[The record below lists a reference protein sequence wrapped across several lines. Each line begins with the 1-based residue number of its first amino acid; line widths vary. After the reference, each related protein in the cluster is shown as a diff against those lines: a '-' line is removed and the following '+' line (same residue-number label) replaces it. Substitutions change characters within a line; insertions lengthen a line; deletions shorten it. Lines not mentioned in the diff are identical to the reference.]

1 MFELQ
6 RSSLFFEQLAAAHPT
21 IIQNI
26 EIVHENKIALDVSY
40 HQPKHFI
47 LGLNNL
53 LRSLLFFVELSN
65 KNSPDWLKAA
75 VNLFLQTRPDE
86 YQILR
91 YLRNVSAHQKL
102 VFPDES
108 LTSGLYRIKS
118 NRNYTLKL
126 GFGDHNKPG
135 KYAWDLALKDTTEI
149 FHDMLAFAS
158 ITFMDL
164 EHSAIGECLGI
175 TRRWFFKVNFKT
187 DQKRYNEVV
196 DVYLLVSAFSAR
208 LLDHVCKAYA
218 AHLGVRYDH
227 TFEIQLEEHNFIN
240 TLLEIDLFPGLFSDW
255 WEDECGPLNY
265 GIRSEITEGRR
276 HESNDEFHKWV
287 YENLTPDIEVY
298 RAQLDRFA
306 SLEARA
312 IFEKDNI
319 AEFASFVLTN
329 HWHYKRVF
337 GEGLRES
344 GVSASDVMQLQR
356 IGNIFVEEYHKEKLC
371 TIAST
376 KQRLNDQIHEML
388 RKIDDEQSAKDKI

>member
-26 EIVHENKIALDVSY
+26 EIVHENKIALDASH

-65 KNSPDWLKAA
+65 KNSPDWMKAA
-75 VNLFLQTRPDE
+75 VNSFLQARTDE

-108 LTSGLYRIKS
+108 LVSGLYRIKS
-118 NRNYTLKL
+118 TRNYTLKL
-126 GFGDHNKPG
+126 GFGDYNKLG
-135 KYAWDLALKDTTEI
+135 KYAWDLALKDTSEI

-158 ITFMDL
+158 ITFIDL
-164 EHSAIGECLGI
+164 EHSSIGECLGI

-196 DVYLLVSAFSAR
+196 DVYQLVSAFSAR

-218 AHLGVRYDH
+218 TNLGQALIGECLTRREAD
-227 TFEIQLEEHNFIN
+227 
-240 TLLEIDLFPGLFSDW
+240 LL
-255 WEDECGPLNY
+255 
-265 GIRSEITEGRR
+265 
-276 HESNDEFHKWV
+276 
-287 YENLTPDIEVY
+287 
-298 RAQLDRFA
+298 
-306 SLEARA
+306 
-312 IFEKDNI
+312 
-319 AEFASFVLTN
+319 
-329 HWHYKRVF
+329 
-337 GEGLRES
+337 
-344 GVSASDVMQLQR
+344 
-356 IGNIFVEEYHKEKLC
+356 
-371 TIAST
+371 
-376 KQRLNDQIHEML
+376 
-388 RKIDDEQSAKDKI
+388 

>member
-26 EIVHENKIALDVSY
+26 EIVHENKMSLDVSY

-65 KNSPDWLKAA
+65 KNSPDWLKIA
-75 VNLFLQTRPDE
+75 VNSFLQAQPDE

-108 LTSGLYRIKS
+108 LVSGLYRIKS
-118 NRNYTLKL
+118 TRNYTLKL
-126 GFGDHNKPG
+126 GFGDHDKPG
-135 KYAWDLALKDTTEI
+135 KYAWDLALKDTSEI

-164 EHSAIGECLGI
+164 EHSSIGECLGI

-187 DQKRYNEVV
+187 DQKRYNEIV
-196 DVYLLVSAFSAR
+196 DVYQLVSAFSAR

-218 AHLGVRYDH
+218 AHLGVHYEH
-227 TFEIQLEEHNFIN
+227 TFEVQLEDHNFIN

-255 WEDECGPLNY
+255 WEDEYGPLNY
-265 GIRSEITEGRR
+265 GIRSKITESRR

-287 YENLTPDIEVY
+287 YENLTPDIAAY

-306 SLEARA
+306 SLDAKA

-329 HWHYKRVF
+329 HWHYNSVF
-337 GEGLRES
+337 GGGLRES

-356 IGNIFVEEYHKEKLC
+356 AGNIFVEEYRKEKLC

-388 RKIDDEQSAKDKI
+388 KKIDDEQSARAEI

>member
-1 MFELQ
+1 M
-6 RSSLFFEQLAAAHPT
+6 S
-21 IIQNI
+21 
-26 EIVHENKIALDVSY
+26 LDVSY

-65 KNSPDWLKAA
+65 KNSPDWLKIA
-75 VNLFLQTRPDE
+75 VNSFLQAQPDE

-108 LTSGLYRIKS
+108 LVSGLYRIKS
-118 NRNYTLKL
+118 TRNYTLKL
-126 GFGDHNKPG
+126 GFGDHDKPG
-135 KYAWDLALKDTTEI
+135 KYAWDLALKDTSEI

-164 EHSAIGECLGI
+164 EHSSIGECLGI

-187 DQKRYNEVV
+187 DQKRYNEIV
-196 DVYLLVSAFSAR
+196 DVYQLVSAFSAR

-218 AHLGVRYDH
+218 AHLGVHYEH
-227 TFEIQLEEHNFIN
+227 TFEVQLEDHNFIN

-255 WEDECGPLNY
+255 WEDEYGPLNY
-265 GIRSEITEGRR
+265 GIRSKITESRR

-287 YENLTPDIEVY
+287 YENLTPDIAAY

-306 SLEARA
+306 SLDAKA

-329 HWHYKRVF
+329 HWHYKSVF
-337 GEGLRES
+337 GGGLRES

-356 IGNIFVEEYHKEKLC
+356 AGNIFVEEYRKEKLC

-388 RKIDDEQSAKDKI
+388 KKIDDEQSARAEI